1 MSERL
6 REDLL
11 RANARLLDAA
21 ARLLETLA
29 RIDSIEIA
37 QFAEISGITRLR
49 RCSWKT

>member
-29 RIDSIEIA
+29 RIDSIELKDSSTPVHEPVTDEDPA
-37 QFAEISGITRLR
+37 A
-49 RCSWKT
+49 